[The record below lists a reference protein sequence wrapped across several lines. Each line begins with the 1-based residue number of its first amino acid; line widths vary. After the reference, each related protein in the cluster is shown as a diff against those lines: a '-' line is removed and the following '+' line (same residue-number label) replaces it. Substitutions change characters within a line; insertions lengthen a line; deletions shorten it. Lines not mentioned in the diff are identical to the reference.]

1 MNTRDQTIHAKQALL
16 PDGWHGDVRLG
27 ISGDALISVETG
39 TKAEAGDVRIDIAVP
54 GLCNLHSHAFQRAM
68 AGLAERRG
76 PGSDSFWS
84 WREEMYRFALTMD
97 PDDVEAVAAQLYV
110 EMLEAGFTR
119 VGEFHYLHHDKDG
132 TPYANPAEMAER
144 IAAASSATGL
154 ALTLLPVLYARGGF
168 GGQPANDGQRRFLNT
183 PERFD
188 KLWQASA
195 DIIARLPSGEIG
207 VAPHS
212 LRSVTPDELRYA
224 VKIAGGRP
232 IHIHIAEQVKEVED
246 CLAWSGVRPVEWL
259 MANASV
265 NERWCLIHA
274 THMTKE
280 ETLGVAASGAV
291 VGLCPLTEANLGD
304 GVFNAEPFMAAGGR
318 IGIGSDSNIEISAA
332 SELKML
338 EYSQRLS
345 LRQRNVM
352 ASAAGQ
358 STGRSLFDA
367 ALAGGHQALG
377 SEAVGFRVGG
387 IANIVALRPS
397 SSASWALSPDRVLDA
412 WVFSPGAVS
421 VDQVWARGALLVENG
436 RHHARDAVAARFDRT
451 MTRLLG

>member
-16 PDGWHGDVRLG
+16 PGGWHGDVRLDV
-27 ISGDALISVETG
+27 SGEALISIETG
-39 TKAEAGDVRIDIAVP
+39 AKPQAGDVRIDLAVP

-132 TPYANPAEMAER
+132 APYANLAEMAER
-144 IAAASSATGL
+144 IASASRASGIAM
-154 ALTLLPVLYARGGF
+154 TLLPVLYARGGF
-168 GGQPANDGQRRFLNT
+168 GGQTANDGQRRFLNS
-183 PERFD
+183 PERFQ
-188 KLWQASA
+188 KLWQASTEV
-195 DIIARLPSGEIG
+195 IARLPGGEIG

-212 LRSVTPDELRYA
+212 LRSVKPDELRLA
-224 VKIAGGRP
+224 IEIAGERP
-232 IHIHIAEQVKEVED
+232 IHIHIAEQVREVED
-246 CLAWSGVRPVEWL
+246 CIAWSGRRPVEWL
-259 MANASV
+259 LANASV
-265 NERWCLIHA
+265 DERWCLIHA
-274 THMTKE
+274 THMTHA

-291 VGLCPLTEANLGD
+291 AGLCPLTEANLGD
-304 GVFNAEPFMAAGGR
+304 GVFNAEPFVAAGGR

-345 LRQRNVM
+345 LRRRNVM

-367 ALAGGHQALG
+367 ALSGGHQALG
-377 SEAVGFRVGG
+377 SGPAGLRVGG
-387 IANIVALRPS
+387 VADIVALGRS
-397 SSASWALSPDRVLDA
+397 SSALSALSPDRVLDA
-412 WVFSPGAVS
+412 WIFAPGAVS
-421 VDQVWARGALLVENG
+421 VDRVWARGALLVENG
-436 RHHARDAVAARFDRT
+436 RHHARDAIAARFDRT
-451 MTRLLG
+451 MERLLG